1 MDEHQLISLARE
13 GHQNAFRQLY
23 DTHKETVYRLAYRYV
38 RSQQDAEDIMQDT
51 FIKAFK
57 SIQSFIRENDAAF
70 SSWLNRICINNAL
83 DLIRKK
89 KRRKIDRFISL
100 EDMVTE
106 PESNRQSPE
115 QAVQSEQIRQLMS
128 QAIQTLS
135 PKQQII
141 FDLRYGQHQ
150 AIKEIAVC
158 MNCSESSIKTHLF
171 RLMSKLRQE
180 LKPILEER

>member
-23 DTHKETVYRLAYRYV
+23 DTHRETVYRLAYRYV
-38 RSQQDAEDIMQDT
+38 RSRQDAEDIMQDT
-51 FIKAFK
+51 FIKAFRGL
-57 SIQSFIRENDAAF
+57 QSFNRKNDAAF
-70 SSWLNRICINNAL
+70 SSWLSRICINNAL

-89 KRRKIDRFISL
+89 KRRKIDRFIPLAKVETGLVSAG
-100 EDMVTE
+100 
-106 PESNRQSPE
+106 RSPE
-115 QAVQSEQIRQLMS
+115 QAAQSEQARRLMS
-128 QAIQTLS
+128 QAIQSLS

-150 AIKEIAVC
+150 AIKEIAAC

-171 RLMSKLRQE
+171 RLMSKLRQQ